1 MPDVRE
7 ERNTV
12 PLEEG
17 DIFFYRPRIEEE
29 HPEGLGDVQRFGL
42 VLRPRGGQRVR
53 LLVVGRKKLPQV
65 ERHER
70 FWGFVD
76 MVTDSAAKVEEVL
89 RGGTYATR
97 TRGER
102 AEPAARPAGEG
113 IYLVSLEDGQMHLS
127 YELELP
133 ERRGEVQQALQIAPK
148 ASYALSIKNPEKGS
162 PANAGLRG
170 ADEADYSDRL
180 QEEFR
185 GRRFA
190 REDLR
195 LLDFEGAEFILVG
208 ARSDPEAAYYGVD
221 LEAEPADYAHADATR
236 RLRMVKSRH
245 PIKPLFEGRRE

>member
-1 MPDVRE
+1 MPDPKE

-17 DIFFYRPRIEEE
+17 DIFFFYRPRVGEE

-53 LLVVGRKKLPQV
+53 LLVVGRKKLPHV

-89 RGGTYATR
+89 RGGTYGTR

-113 IYLVSLEDGQMHLS
+113 VYAISLEGGQLHLS

-133 ERRGEVQQALQIAPK
+133 ERPGEVQQALQVASK
-148 ASYALSIKNPEKGS
+148 ASYAVSIKNPERGS
-162 PANAGLRG
+162 PANAGLRE
-170 ADEADYSDRL
+170 ADEADYPDRL

-195 LLDFEGAEFILVG
+195 LLDFKGAEFILVG
-208 ARSDPEAAYYGVD
+208 ARKDPEAAYGVD
-221 LEAEPADYAHADATR
+221 LNAEPADHADADATR

-245 PIKPLFEGRRE
+245 PIKPLFEGRWE